1 MRIKKITKKTC
12 KSIACIA
19 LSAGLVFTGLPFA
32 GANSGNSKWQKSAAT
47 GLMQVQAAQTTYDYT
62 VGNSTYTYTI
72 LTDDTIKI
80 TKYKGTD
87 ESIVI
92 PSEID
97 GKKVTVIGS
106 SAFYGFKSLKNI
118 EIPDGITSIESY
130 AFCQCWSITSLSV
143 PESVTSI
150 GTGAFRFCGDLKEI
164 KLPSNLTVLSDSL
177 FGADANLEYITFGDA
192 EKTDTVIIPETV
204 QKIGNY
210 VFMNCEKIKNIKLP
224 TNLKSI
230 GKTCFQSCISLTGLF
245 IPQSVES
252 IGGGIF
258 GDCDALQSVEIEDEN
273 NNFIF
278 KDGILYDV
286 KNGILVSAVNS
297 LIPEKVIVDECT
309 KTIAYSAFAD
319 CNNLYEIEIPQG
331 VVNIDEKAFTRLDN
345 LKNIEIPDSV
355 TNITTLAFYRCN
367 GLVSVQV
374 PGSVTA
380 IKNGTFRECNNLKKV
395 ILNEGITGIEQYAF
409 YDCELLE
416 EISIPGTVTTVGNS
430 AFYRCKNLK
439 NIEIPE
445 GVTKIDGSAFIF
457 CSSLE
462 QIKLPQSLM
471 SIGSGAFD
479 NCTSLISVELP
490 DNAIISSNTFRGCK
504 NLSKIVLSDT
514 NNNYIVKNGIL
525 YNKAM
530 TSAIYCIPASG
541 VEEISIEDGVTT
553 IDSNLLFSGNVKKI
567 NIPKSVTKI
576 NAAAF
581 MYCYDLQSINVDSE
595 NDRYMSEKGILYNK
609 NMTRIL
615 CYPAGIKDTEFFVP
629 DTVKTIGDFA
639 FYGTK
644 ALESINIPDS
654 VTNIGTDAFGE
665 CSGLKEVVIPDS
677 VTSMGEAVFYKCTSL
692 EKVKLSVNITSPNP
706 AVFQYCSNLKEVVLS
721 ENMRFLGDFMFS
733 YCTQLTNIVLPD
745 TLTSVLRSA
754 FQNCDNLKNIT
765 VPKNVTTIRD
775 YAFGYYY
782 DEQSATYKKYDDFT
796 ISGYAGSK
804 AQEYAEANG
813 IRFIEL
819 NEKETTDG
827 IKIEYSKDDSSI
839 GGDNEEKISLESRQL
854 TESDEEYSKIDF
866 TGKIEDSDVKP
877 EDVKSVTYEISL
889 KNESGQ
895 TVQPSEK
902 VTVKI
907 PVPDGYMG
915 ENCKVYYVNEK
926 GKFTNMNAVCQNGF
940 LIFETGHFSTYLV
953 TETNIKTVSEITY
966 GDANGDGKIDSRDAV
981 VIKKYVAGFTGFA
994 IDLEASDVN
1003 ADGKVDTRDAVKILK
1018 KIAGFDVTLGE
1029 A

>member
-19 LSAGLVFTGLPFA
+19 LSAWLVFTGLPFA
-32 GANSGNSKWQKSAAT
+32 GANSGNSKWQESAAI
-47 GLMQVQAAQTTYDYT
+47 GLMQVQAAQTTYNYT

-118 EIPDGITSIESY
+118 EIPDGITSIENY

-224 TNLKSI
+224 SNLKII
-230 GKTCFQSCISLTGLF
+230 GKTCFQGCISLTGLF

-309 KTIAYSAFAD
+309 KTIDYSAFAD

-331 VVNIDEKAFTRLDN
+331 VVNIGEKAFARLDN
-345 LKNIEIPDSV
+345 LKNIDIPDSV

-395 ILNEGITGIEQYAF
+395 ILNEGVAKIE
-409 YDCELLE
+409 
-416 EISIPGTVTTVGNS
+416 
-430 AFYRCKNLK
+430 
-439 NIEIPE
+439 
-445 GVTKIDGSAFIF
+445 GSAFVF

-490 DNAIISSNTFRGCK
+490 DNAIISSNAFKECK
-504 NLSKIVLSDT
+504 NLSDIVISDT
-514 NNNYIVKNGIL
+514 NNNYIVKN
-525 YNKAM
+525 
-530 TSAIYCIPASG
+530 
-541 VEEISIEDGVTT
+541 
-553 IDSNLLFSGNVKKI
+553 
-567 NIPKSVTKI
+567 
-576 NAAAF
+576 
-581 MYCYDLQSINVDSE
+581 
-595 NDRYMSEKGILYNK
+595 GILYNK

-706 AVFQYCSNLKEVVLS
+706 AVFQYCSSLKEVVLPES
-721 ENMRFLGDFMFS
+721 MKFISFFMFS
-733 YCTQLTNIVLPD
+733 YCKEITNIVLPD
-745 TLTSVLRSA
+745 TLTSVLGSA

-765 VPKNVTTIRD
+765 VPKNVTTIQD
-775 YAFGYYY
+775 YALGYYY

-819 NEKETTDG
+819 NEKETADG

-854 TESDEEYSKIDF
+854 TESDKEYSKIDF

-1018 KIAGFDVTLGE
+1018 KIVGFDVTLGE

>member
-1 MRIKKITKKTC
+1 M
-12 KSIACIA
+12 
-19 LSAGLVFTGLPFA
+19 
-32 GANSGNSKWQKSAAT
+32 
-47 GLMQVQAAQTTYDYT
+47 
-62 VGNSTYTYTI
+62 
-72 LTDDTIKI
+72 
-80 TKYKGTD
+80 
-87 ESIVI
+87 
-92 PSEID
+92 
-97 GKKVTVIGS
+97 
-106 SAFYGFKSLKNI
+106 LK
-118 EIPDGITSIESY
+118 
-130 AFCQCWSITSLSV
+130 
-143 PESVTSI
+143 
-150 GTGAFRFCGDLKEI
+150 
-164 KLPSNLTVLSDSL
+164 
-177 FGADANLEYITFGDA
+177 
-192 EKTDTVIIPETV
+192 KTDTVIIPETV

-210 VFMNCEKIKNIKLP
+210 VFMNCEKIKNINLP
-224 TNLKSI
+224 SNLKSI
-230 GKTCFQSCISLTGLF
+230 GKTCFQGCISLTGLF

-309 KTIAYSAFAD
+309 KTIDYSAFAD

-331 VVNIDEKAFTRLDN
+331 VVNIGEKAFARLDN
-345 LKNIEIPDSV
+345 LKNIDIPDSV

-395 ILNEGITGIEQYAF
+395 ILNEGVAKIE
-409 YDCELLE
+409 
-416 EISIPGTVTTVGNS
+416 
-430 AFYRCKNLK
+430 
-439 NIEIPE
+439 
-445 GVTKIDGSAFIF
+445 GSAFVF

-490 DNAIISSNTFRGCK
+490 DNAIISSNAFKECK
-504 NLSKIVLSDT
+504 NLSDIVISDT
-514 NNNYIVKNGIL
+514 NNNYIVKN
-525 YNKAM
+525 
-530 TSAIYCIPASG
+530 
-541 VEEISIEDGVTT
+541 
-553 IDSNLLFSGNVKKI
+553 
-567 NIPKSVTKI
+567 
-576 NAAAF
+576 
-581 MYCYDLQSINVDSE
+581 
-595 NDRYMSEKGILYNK
+595 GILYNK

-706 AVFQYCSNLKEVVLS
+706 AVFQYCSSLKEVVLPES
-721 ENMRFLGDFMFS
+721 MKFISFFMFS
-733 YCTQLTNIVLPD
+733 YCKEITNIVLPD
-745 TLTSVLRSA
+745 TLTSVLGSA

-765 VPKNVTTIRD
+765 VPKNVTTIQD
-775 YAFGYYY
+775 YALGYYY

-819 NEKETTDG
+819 NEKETADG
-827 IKIEYSKDDSSI
+827 IKMEYSKDDSSI

-854 TESDEEYSKIDF
+854 TESDKEYSKIDF

-926 GKFTNMNAVCQNGF
+926 GKFTNMNAVCQNEF

-1018 KIAGFDVTLGE
+1018 KIVGFDVTLGE

>member
-19 LSAGLVFTGLPFA
+19 LSAWLVFTGLPFA
-32 GANSGNSKWQKSAAT
+32 GANSGNSKWQESAAT
-47 GLMQVQAAQTTYDYT
+47 GLMQVQAAQTTYNYT

-72 LTDDTIKI
+72 LTDDTVKI

-118 EIPDGITSIESY
+118 EIPDGITSIENY

-204 QKIGNY
+204 QKMGNY

-224 TNLKSI
+224 SNLKSI
-230 GKTCFQSCISLTGLF
+230 GKTCFQGCISLTGLF

-309 KTIAYSAFAD
+309 KTIDYSAFAD

-331 VVNIDEKAFTRLDN
+331 VVNIGEKAFARLDN
-345 LKNIEIPDSV
+345 LKNIDIPDSV

-395 ILNEGITGIEQYAF
+395 ILNEG
-409 YDCELLE
+409 
-416 EISIPGTVTTVGNS
+416 
-430 AFYRCKNLK
+430 
-439 NIEIPE
+439 
-445 GVTKIDGSAFIF
+445 VTKIDGSAFIF

-462 QIKLPQSLM
+462 QIKLPQSLV

-490 DNAIISSNTFRGCK
+490 DNAIISSDTFKECK
-504 NLSKIVLSDT
+504 NLSDIVISDT
-514 NNNYIVKNGIL
+514 NNNYIVKN
-525 YNKAM
+525 
-530 TSAIYCIPASG
+530 
-541 VEEISIEDGVTT
+541 
-553 IDSNLLFSGNVKKI
+553 
-567 NIPKSVTKI
+567 
-576 NAAAF
+576 
-581 MYCYDLQSINVDSE
+581 
-595 NDRYMSEKGILYNK
+595 GILYNK

-615 CYPAGIKDTEFFVP
+615 CYPAGIKDTEFSVP

-639 FYGTK
+639 FYGAK
-644 ALESINIPDS
+644 VLESVDIPDS
-654 VTNIGTDAFGE
+654 VIAINTNAFGE

-706 AVFQYCSNLKEVVLS
+706 AVFQYCSSLKEVVLPES
-721 ENMRFLGDFMFS
+721 MKFISFFMFS
-733 YCTQLTNIVLPD
+733 YCKEITNIVLPD
-745 TLTSVLRSA
+745 KLNSVLRSA

-765 VPKNVTTIRD
+765 VPKNVTTIQD

-866 TGKIEDSDVKP
+866 TGKIEDSDAKP

-895 TVQPSEK
+895 IVQPSEK

-981 VIKKYVAGFTGFA
+981 VIKKYVAGFTGFT
-994 IDLEASDVN
+994 IDLDAADVN

-1029 A
+1029 T

>member
-32 GANSGNSKWQKSAAT
+32 GANSGNSKWQESAAT
-47 GLMQVQAAQTTYDYT
+47 GLMQVQAAQTTYNYT

-72 LTDDTIKI
+72 LTDDTVKI

-118 EIPDGITSIESY
+118 EIPDGITSIENY

-204 QKIGNY
+204 QKMGNY

-224 TNLKSI
+224 SNLKSI
-230 GKTCFQSCISLTGLF
+230 GKTCFQGCISLTGLF

-309 KTIAYSAFAD
+309 KTIDYSAFAD

-331 VVNIDEKAFTRLDN
+331 VVNIGEKAFARLDN
-345 LKNIEIPDSV
+345 LKNIDIPDSV

-395 ILNEGITGIEQYAF
+395 ILNEGVAKIE
-409 YDCELLE
+409 
-416 EISIPGTVTTVGNS
+416 
-430 AFYRCKNLK
+430 
-439 NIEIPE
+439 
-445 GVTKIDGSAFIF
+445 GSAFVF

-490 DNAIISSNTFRGCK
+490 DNAIISSNTFKECK
-504 NLSKIVLSDT
+504 NLSDIVISDT
-514 NNNYIVKNGIL
+514 NNNYIVKN
-525 YNKAM
+525 
-530 TSAIYCIPASG
+530 
-541 VEEISIEDGVTT
+541 
-553 IDSNLLFSGNVKKI
+553 
-567 NIPKSVTKI
+567 
-576 NAAAF
+576 
-581 MYCYDLQSINVDSE
+581 
-595 NDRYMSEKGILYNK
+595 GILYNK

-706 AVFQYCSNLKEVVLS
+706 AVFQYCSSLKEVVLPES
-721 ENMRFLGDFMFS
+721 MKFISFFMFS
-733 YCTQLTNIVLPD
+733 YCKEITNIVLPD
-745 TLTSVLRSA
+745 KLNSVLRSA

-765 VPKNVTTIRD
+765 VPKNVTTIQD

-981 VIKKYVAGFTGFA
+981 VIKKYVAGFTGFT

>member
-19 LSAGLVFTGLPFA
+19 LSAWLVFTGLPFA
-32 GANSGNSKWQKSAAT
+32 GANSGNSKWQESAAI
-47 GLMQVQAAQTTYDYT
+47 GLMQVQAAQTTYNYT

-118 EIPDGITSIESY
+118 EIPDGITSIENY

-210 VFMNCEKIKNIKLP
+210 VFMNCEKIKNINLP
-224 TNLKSI
+224 ANLKSI
-230 GKTCFQSCISLTGLF
+230 GKTCFQGCISLTGLF

-309 KTIAYSAFAD
+309 KTIDYSAFAD

-331 VVNIDEKAFTRLDN
+331 VVNIGEKAFARLDN
-345 LKNIEIPDSV
+345 LKNIDIPDSV

-462 QIKLPQSLM
+462 QIKLPQSLV

-490 DNAIISSNTFRGCK
+490 DNAIISSDTFKECK
-504 NLSKIVLSDT
+504 NLSDIVISDT
-514 NNNYIVKNGIL
+514 NNNYIVKN
-525 YNKAM
+525 
-530 TSAIYCIPASG
+530 
-541 VEEISIEDGVTT
+541 
-553 IDSNLLFSGNVKKI
+553 
-567 NIPKSVTKI
+567 
-576 NAAAF
+576 
-581 MYCYDLQSINVDSE
+581 
-595 NDRYMSEKGILYNK
+595 GILYNK

-706 AVFQYCSNLKEVVLS
+706 AVFQYCSSLKEVVLPES
-721 ENMRFLGDFMFS
+721 MKFISFFMFS
-733 YCTQLTNIVLPD
+733 YCKEITNIVLPD
-745 TLTSVLRSA
+745 KLNSVLRSA

-765 VPKNVTTIRD
+765 VPKNVTTIQD

-866 TGKIEDSDVKP
+866 TGKIEDSDVKS

>member
-19 LSAGLVFTGLPFA
+19 LSAWLVFTGLPFA
-32 GANSGNSKWQKSAAT
+32 GANSGNSKWQESAAT
-47 GLMQVQAAQTTYDYT
+47 GLMQVQAAQTTYNYT

-72 LTDDTIKI
+72 LTDDTVKI

-118 EIPDGITSIESY
+118 EIPDGITSIENY

-204 QKIGNY
+204 QKMGNY

-224 TNLKSI
+224 SNLKSI
-230 GKTCFQSCISLTGLF
+230 GKTCFQGCISLTGLF

-309 KTIAYSAFAD
+309 KTIDYSAFAD

-331 VVNIDEKAFTRLDN
+331 VVNIGEKAFARLDN
-345 LKNIEIPDSV
+345 LKNIDIPDSV

-462 QIKLPQSLM
+462 QIKLPQSLV

-490 DNAIISSNTFRGCK
+490 DNAIISSDTFKECK
-504 NLSKIVLSDT
+504 NLSDIVISDT

-525 YNKAM
+525 YNK
-530 TSAIYCIPASG
+530 
-541 VEEISIEDGVTT
+541 
-553 IDSNLLFSGNVKKI
+553 
-567 NIPKSVTKI
+567 NI
-576 NAAAF
+576 
-581 MYCYDLQSINVDSE
+581 
-595 NDRYMSEKGILYNK
+595 
-609 NMTRIL
+609 TRIL

-706 AVFQYCSNLKEVVLS
+706 AVFQYCSSLKEVVLPES
-721 ENMRFLGDFMFS
+721 MKFISFFMFS
-733 YCTQLTNIVLPD
+733 YCKEITNIVLPD
-745 TLTSVLRSA
+745 KLNSVLRSA

-765 VPKNVTTIRD
+765 VPKNVTTIQD

-866 TGKIEDSDVKP
+866 TGKIEDSDVKS

>member
-32 GANSGNSKWQKSAAT
+32 GANSGNSKWQESAAT

-97 GKKVTVIGS
+97 GKKVMVIGS

-118 EIPDGITSIESY
+118 EIPDGITSIENY

-204 QKIGNY
+204 QKMGNY

-224 TNLKSI
+224 SNLKSI
-230 GKTCFQSCISLTGLF
+230 GKTCFQGCISLTGLF

-309 KTIAYSAFAD
+309 KTIDYYAFAD

-331 VVNIDEKAFTRLDN
+331 VVNIGEKAFARLDN
-345 LKNIEIPDSV
+345 LKNIDIPDSV

-395 ILNEGITGIEQYAF
+395 ILNEGVAKIE
-409 YDCELLE
+409 D
-416 EISIPGTVTTVGNS
+416 S
-430 AFYRCKNLK
+430 AF
-439 NIEIPE
+439 
-445 GVTKIDGSAFIF
+445 VF

-490 DNAIISSNTFRGCK
+490 DNAIISSSTFRGCK

-525 YNKAM
+525 YNK
-530 TSAIYCIPASG
+530 
-541 VEEISIEDGVTT
+541 
-553 IDSNLLFSGNVKKI
+553 
-567 NIPKSVTKI
+567 NI
-576 NAAAF
+576 
-581 MYCYDLQSINVDSE
+581 
-595 NDRYMSEKGILYNK
+595 
-609 NMTRIL
+609 TRIL

-692 EKVKLSVNITSPNP
+692 EKVKLSVNITMPNP
-706 AVFQYCSNLKEVVLS
+706 AVFQYCSNLKEVVVS

-915 ENCKVYYVNEK
+915 GNCKVYYVNEK

-1018 KIAGFDVTLGE
+1018 KIVGFDVTLGE

>member
-32 GANSGNSKWQKSAAT
+32 GANSGNSKWQESAAT

-72 LTDDTIKI
+72 LTDDTVKI

-118 EIPDGITSIESY
+118 EIPDGITSIENY

-204 QKIGNY
+204 QKMGNY

-224 TNLKSI
+224 SNLKSI
-230 GKTCFQSCISLTGLF
+230 GKTCFQGCISLTGLF

-258 GDCDALQSVEIEDEN
+258 ADCDALQSVEIEDEN

-309 KTIAYSAFAD
+309 KTIDYYAFVD

-331 VVNIDEKAFTRLDN
+331 VVNIGEKAFAGLDN
-345 LKNIEIPDSV
+345 LKNIDIPDSV

-462 QIKLPQSLM
+462 QIKLPQSLT
-471 SIGSGAFD
+471 SIGSGVFGD
-479 NCTSLISVELP
+479 CTSLISIELP
-490 DNAIISSNTFRGCK
+490 DNAIISSSTFRGCK

-514 NNNYIVKNGIL
+514 NNNYIVKN
-525 YNKAM
+525 
-530 TSAIYCIPASG
+530 
-541 VEEISIEDGVTT
+541 
-553 IDSNLLFSGNVKKI
+553 
-567 NIPKSVTKI
+567 
-576 NAAAF
+576 
-581 MYCYDLQSINVDSE
+581 
-595 NDRYMSEKGILYNK
+595 GILYNK

-692 EKVKLSVNITSPNP
+692 EKVKLSVNITMPNP

-733 YCTQLTNIVLPD
+733 YCTQLTNIVLLD

-765 VPKNVTTIRD
+765 VPKNVTTIQD

-839 GGDNEEKISLESRQL
+839 GGDNEERISLESRQL

-907 PVPDGYMG
+907 PVPDGYRG

-1018 KIAGFDVTLGE
+1018 KIVGFDVTLGE

>member
-32 GANSGNSKWQKSAAT
+32 GANSGNSKWQESAAT

-72 LTDDTIKI
+72 LTDDTVKI

-118 EIPDGITSIESY
+118 EIPNGITSIENY

-150 GTGAFRFCGDLKEI
+150 GMGAFRFCGDLKEI

-204 QKIGNY
+204 QKMGNY

-224 TNLKSI
+224 SNLKSI
-230 GKTCFQSCISLTGLF
+230 GKTCFQGCISLTGLF

-309 KTIAYSAFAD
+309 KTIDYSAFAD

-331 VVNIDEKAFTRLDN
+331 VANIGEKAFARLDN
-345 LKNIEIPDSV
+345 LKNIDIPDSV

-439 NIEIPE
+439 SIEIPE

-471 SIGSGAFD
+471 SIGSGVFGD
-479 NCTSLISVELP
+479 CTSLISIELP
-490 DNAIISSNTFRGCK
+490 DNAIISSSTFRGCK

-525 YNKAM
+525 YNK
-530 TSAIYCIPASG
+530 
-541 VEEISIEDGVTT
+541 
-553 IDSNLLFSGNVKKI
+553 
-567 NIPKSVTKI
+567 NI
-576 NAAAF
+576 
-581 MYCYDLQSINVDSE
+581 
-595 NDRYMSEKGILYNK
+595 
-609 NMTRIL
+609 TRIL

-706 AVFQYCSNLKEVVLS
+706 AVFQYCSSLKEVVLPES
-721 ENMRFLGDFMFS
+721 MKFISFFMFS
-733 YCTQLTNIVLPD
+733 YCKEITNIVLPD
-745 TLTSVLRSA
+745 KLNSVLRSA

-765 VPKNVTTIRD
+765 VPKNVTTIQD

-981 VIKKYVAGFTGFA
+981 VIKKYVAGFTGFT

>member
-32 GANSGNSKWQKSAAT
+32 GANSGNSKWQESAAT
-47 GLMQVQAAQTTYDYT
+47 GLMQVQAAQTTYNYT

-72 LTDDTIKI
+72 LTDDTVKI

-118 EIPDGITSIESY
+118 EIPDGITSIENY

-204 QKIGNY
+204 QKMGNY

-224 TNLKSI
+224 SNLKSI
-230 GKTCFQSCISLTGLF
+230 GKTCFQGCISLTGLF

-309 KTIAYSAFAD
+309 KTIDYSAFAD

-331 VVNIDEKAFTRLDN
+331 VVNIGEKAFARLDN
-345 LKNIEIPDSV
+345 LKNIDIPDSV

-439 NIEIPE
+439 SIEIPE

-462 QIKLPQSLM
+462 QIKLPQSLT

-490 DNAIISSNTFRGCK
+490 DNAIISSDTFKECK
-504 NLSKIVLSDT
+504 NLSDIVISDT
-514 NNNYIVKNGIL
+514 NNNYIVKN
-525 YNKAM
+525 
-530 TSAIYCIPASG
+530 
-541 VEEISIEDGVTT
+541 
-553 IDSNLLFSGNVKKI
+553 
-567 NIPKSVTKI
+567 
-576 NAAAF
+576 
-581 MYCYDLQSINVDSE
+581 
-595 NDRYMSEKGILYNK
+595 GILYNK

-615 CYPAGIKDTEFFVP
+615 CYPAGIKDTEFSVP
-629 DTVKTIGDFA
+629 DTVKTIGDFT
-639 FYGTK
+639 FYGAK
-644 ALESINIPDS
+644 VLESINIPDS

-665 CSGLKEVVIPDS
+665 CSGLKEAVIPDS

-706 AVFQYCSNLKEVVLS
+706 AVFQYCSSLKEVVLPES
-721 ENMRFLGDFMFS
+721 MKFISFFMFS
-733 YCTQLTNIVLPD
+733 YCKEITNIVLPD
-745 TLTSVLRSA
+745 KLNSILRSA

-765 VPKNVTTIRD
+765 VPKNVTTIQD

-804 AQEYAEANG
+804 AQEYAEENG

-839 GGDNEEKISLESRQL
+839 GGGNEEKISLESRQL
-854 TESDEEYSKIDF
+854 TESDKEYSKIDF

-877 EDVKSVTYEISL
+877 EDVKSFTYEISL

-981 VIKKYVAGFTGFA
+981 VIKKYVAGFTGFT

>member
-32 GANSGNSKWQKSAAT
+32 GANSGNSKWQESAAT

-72 LTDDTIKI
+72 LTDDTVKI

-118 EIPDGITSIESY
+118 EIPDGITSIENY

-204 QKIGNY
+204 QKMGNY

-224 TNLKSI
+224 SNLKSI
-230 GKTCFQSCISLTGLF
+230 GKTCFQGCISLTGLF

-309 KTIAYSAFAD
+309 KTIDYSAFAD

-331 VVNIDEKAFTRLDN
+331 VVNIGEKAFARLDN
-345 LKNIEIPDSV
+345 LKNIDIPDSV

-439 NIEIPE
+439 SIEIPE
-445 GVTKIDGSAFIF
+445 GVAKIEGSAFVF

-490 DNAIISSNTFRGCK
+490 DNAIISSDTFRGCK

-514 NNNYIVKNGIL
+514 NNNYIVKN
-525 YNKAM
+525 
-530 TSAIYCIPASG
+530 
-541 VEEISIEDGVTT
+541 
-553 IDSNLLFSGNVKKI
+553 
-567 NIPKSVTKI
+567 
-576 NAAAF
+576 
-581 MYCYDLQSINVDSE
+581 
-595 NDRYMSEKGILYNK
+595 GILYNK

-706 AVFQYCSNLKEVVLS
+706 AVFQYCSSLKEVVLPES
-721 ENMRFLGDFMFS
+721 MKFISFFMFS
-733 YCTQLTNIVLPD
+733 YCKEITNIVLPD
-745 TLTSVLRSA
+745 TLTSVLGSA
-754 FQNCDNLKNIT
+754 FQNCENLKNIT
-765 VPKNVTTIRD
+765 VPKNVTTIQD
-775 YAFGYYY
+775 YALGYYY

-819 NEKETTDG
+819 NEKETADG

-854 TESDEEYSKIDF
+854 TESDKEYSKIDF

-981 VIKKYVAGFTGFA
+981 VIKKYVAGFTGFT
-994 IDLEASDVN
+994 IDLDAADVN

-1018 KIAGFDVTLGE
+1018 KIAGFDVMLGE

>member
-32 GANSGNSKWQKSAAT
+32 GANSGNSKWQESAAT

-72 LTDDTIKI
+72 LTDDTVKI

-118 EIPDGITSIESY
+118 EIPDGITSIENY

-224 TNLKSI
+224 SNLKSI
-230 GKTCFQSCISLTGLF
+230 GKTCFQGCISLTGLF

-309 KTIAYSAFAD
+309 KTIDYSAFAD

-331 VVNIDEKAFTRLDN
+331 VVNIGEKAFARLDN
-345 LKNIEIPDSV
+345 LKNIDIPDSV

-395 ILNEGITGIEQYAF
+395 ILNEGVAKIE
-409 YDCELLE
+409 D
-416 EISIPGTVTTVGNS
+416 S
-430 AFYRCKNLK
+430 AF
-439 NIEIPE
+439 
-445 GVTKIDGSAFIF
+445 VF

-490 DNAIISSNTFRGCK
+490 DNAIISSNTFKECK
-504 NLSKIVLSDT
+504 NLSDIVISDT
-514 NNNYIVKNGIL
+514 NNNYIVKN
-525 YNKAM
+525 
-530 TSAIYCIPASG
+530 
-541 VEEISIEDGVTT
+541 
-553 IDSNLLFSGNVKKI
+553 
-567 NIPKSVTKI
+567 
-576 NAAAF
+576 
-581 MYCYDLQSINVDSE
+581 
-595 NDRYMSEKGILYNK
+595 GILYNK

-754 FQNCDNLKNIT
+754 FQSCDNLKNIT

-981 VIKKYVAGFTGFA
+981 VIKKYVAGFTGFT

-1018 KIAGFDVTLGE
+1018 KIAGFDVTLG
-1029 A
+1029 AA

>member
-19 LSAGLVFTGLPFA
+19 LSAWLVFTGLPFA
-32 GANSGNSKWQKSAAT
+32 GANSGNSKWQESAAT
-47 GLMQVQAAQTTYDYT
+47 GLMQVQAAQTTYNYT

-72 LTDDTIKI
+72 LTDDTVKI

-118 EIPDGITSIESY
+118 EIPDGITSIENY

-204 QKIGNY
+204 QKMGNY

-224 TNLKSI
+224 SNLKSI
-230 GKTCFQSCISLTGLF
+230 GKTCFQGCISLTGLF

-297 LIPEKVIVDECT
+297 LISEKVIVDECT
-309 KTIAYSAFAD
+309 KTIDYYAFAD
-319 CNNLYEIEIPQG
+319 CDNLYEIEIPQG
-331 VVNIDEKAFTRLDN
+331 VVNIGEKAFARLDN
-345 LKNIEIPDSV
+345 LKNIDIPDSV

-462 QIKLPQSLM
+462 QIKLPQSLV

-490 DNAIISSNTFRGCK
+490 DNAIISSDTFKECK
-504 NLSKIVLSDT
+504 NLSDIVISDT
-514 NNNYIVKNGIL
+514 NNNYIVKN
-525 YNKAM
+525 
-530 TSAIYCIPASG
+530 
-541 VEEISIEDGVTT
+541 
-553 IDSNLLFSGNVKKI
+553 
-567 NIPKSVTKI
+567 
-576 NAAAF
+576 
-581 MYCYDLQSINVDSE
+581 
-595 NDRYMSEKGILYNK
+595 GILYNK

-706 AVFQYCSNLKEVVLS
+706 AVFQYCSSLKEVVLPES
-721 ENMRFLGDFMFS
+721 MKFISFFMFS
-733 YCTQLTNIVLPD
+733 YCKEITNIVLPD
-745 TLTSVLRSA
+745 KLNSVLRSA

-765 VPKNVTTIRD
+765 VPKNVTTIQD

-981 VIKKYVAGFTGFA
+981 VIKKYVAGFTGFT

>member
-19 LSAGLVFTGLPFA
+19 LSAWLVFTGLPFA
-32 GANSGNSKWQKSAAT
+32 GANSGNSKWQESAAT
-47 GLMQVQAAQTTYDYT
+47 GLKQVQAAQITYDYT

-72 LTDDTIKI
+72 LTDDTVKI

-97 GKKVTVIGS
+97 GKKVTVIGN

-118 EIPDGITSIESY
+118 EIPDGITSIENY

-164 KLPSNLTVLSDSL
+164 KLPSNLTVLSNSL
-177 FGADANLEYITFGDA
+177 FGTDANLEYITFGDA

-204 QKIGNY
+204 QKMGNY

-224 TNLKSI
+224 SNLKSI
-230 GKTCFQSCISLTGLF
+230 GKTCFQGCISLTGLF

-258 GDCDALQSVEIEDEN
+258 ADCDALQSVEIEDEN
-273 NNFIF
+273 NKFIF

-297 LIPEKVIVDECT
+297 LISEKVIVDECT
-309 KTIAYSAFAD
+309 KTIDYYAFAD
-319 CNNLYEIEIPQG
+319 CDNLYEIEIPQG
-331 VVNIDEKAFTRLDN
+331 VVNIGEKAFARLDN
-345 LKNIEIPDSV
+345 LKNIDIPDSV

-462 QIKLPQSLM
+462 QIKLPQSLV

-490 DNAIISSNTFRGCK
+490 DNAIISRDTFKECK
-504 NLSKIVLSDT
+504 NLSDIVISDT
-514 NNNYIVKNGIL
+514 NNNYIVKN
-525 YNKAM
+525 
-530 TSAIYCIPASG
+530 
-541 VEEISIEDGVTT
+541 
-553 IDSNLLFSGNVKKI
+553 
-567 NIPKSVTKI
+567 
-576 NAAAF
+576 
-581 MYCYDLQSINVDSE
+581 
-595 NDRYMSEKGILYNK
+595 GILYNK

-615 CYPAGIKDTEFFVP
+615 CYPAGIKDTEFSVP

-639 FYGTK
+639 FYGAK
-644 ALESINIPDS
+644 VLESINIPDS

-665 CSGLKEVVIPDS
+665 CSGLKEAVIPDS
-677 VTSMGEAVFYKCTSL
+677 VTTMGEAVFYKCTSL

-706 AVFQYCSNLKEVVLS
+706 AVFQYCSSLKEVVLPES
-721 ENMRFLGDFMFS
+721 MKFISFFMFS
-733 YCTQLTNIVLPD
+733 YCKEITNIVLPD
-745 TLTSVLRSA
+745 KLNSILSSA

-765 VPKNVTTIRD
+765 VPKNVTTIQD
-775 YAFGYYY
+775 YALGYYY

-866 TGKIEDSDVKP
+866 TGKIEDSDAKP

>member
-19 LSAGLVFTGLPFA
+19 LSAWLVFTGLPFA
-32 GANSGNSKWQKSAAT
+32 GANSGNSKWQESAAI
-47 GLMQVQAAQTTYDYT
+47 GLMQVQAAQTTYNYT

-118 EIPDGITSIESY
+118 EIPDGITSIENY

-224 TNLKSI
+224 SNLKII
-230 GKTCFQSCISLTGLF
+230 GKTCFQGCISLTGLF

-309 KTIAYSAFAD
+309 KTIDYSAFAD

-331 VVNIDEKAFTRLDN
+331 VVNIGEKAFARLDN
-345 LKNIEIPDSV
+345 LKNIDIPDSV

-395 ILNEGITGIEQYAF
+395 ILNEG
-409 YDCELLE
+409 
-416 EISIPGTVTTVGNS
+416 
-430 AFYRCKNLK
+430 
-439 NIEIPE
+439 
-445 GVTKIDGSAFIF
+445 VTKIDGSAFIF

-462 QIKLPQSLM
+462 QIKLPQSLV

-490 DNAIISSNTFRGCK
+490 DNAIISSDTFKECK
-504 NLSKIVLSDT
+504 NLSDIVISDT
-514 NNNYIVKNGIL
+514 NNNYIVKN
-525 YNKAM
+525 
-530 TSAIYCIPASG
+530 
-541 VEEISIEDGVTT
+541 
-553 IDSNLLFSGNVKKI
+553 
-567 NIPKSVTKI
+567 
-576 NAAAF
+576 
-581 MYCYDLQSINVDSE
+581 
-595 NDRYMSEKGILYNK
+595 GILYNK

-706 AVFQYCSNLKEVVLS
+706 AVFQYCSSLKEVVLPES
-721 ENMRFLGDFMFS
+721 MKFISFFMFS
-733 YCTQLTNIVLPD
+733 YCKEITNIVLPD
-745 TLTSVLRSA
+745 KLNSVLRSA

-765 VPKNVTTIRD
+765 VPKNVTTIQD

-1018 KIAGFDVTLGE
+1018 KIVGFDVTLGE

>member
-32 GANSGNSKWQKSAAT
+32 GANSGNSKWQESAAT

-72 LTDDTIKI
+72 LTDDTVKI

-97 GKKVTVIGS
+97 GKKVTVIGN

-118 EIPDGITSIESY
+118 EIPDGITSIENY

-204 QKIGNY
+204 QKMGNY

-224 TNLKSI
+224 SNLKSI
-230 GKTCFQSCISLTGLF
+230 GKTCFQGCISLTGLF

-286 KNGILVSAVNS
+286 KNGILVSAVNL

-309 KTIAYSAFAD
+309 KTIDYSAFAD

-331 VVNIDEKAFTRLDN
+331 VVNIGEKAFARLDN
-345 LKNIEIPDSV
+345 LKNIDIPDSV

-462 QIKLPQSLM
+462 QIKLPQSLT

-490 DNAIISSNTFRGCK
+490 DNAIISSDTFKECK
-504 NLSKIVLSDT
+504 NLSDIVISDT

-525 YNKAM
+525 YNK
-530 TSAIYCIPASG
+530 
-541 VEEISIEDGVTT
+541 
-553 IDSNLLFSGNVKKI
+553 
-567 NIPKSVTKI
+567 NI
-576 NAAAF
+576 
-581 MYCYDLQSINVDSE
+581 
-595 NDRYMSEKGILYNK
+595 
-609 NMTRIL
+609 TRIL

-639 FYGTK
+639 FYGAK
-644 ALESINIPDS
+644 VLESINIPDS

-665 CSGLKEVVIPDS
+665 CSGLKEAVIPDS
-677 VTSMGEAVFYKCTSL
+677 VTTMGEAVFYKCTSL

-706 AVFQYCSNLKEVVLS
+706 AVFQYCSSLKEVVLPES
-721 ENMRFLGDFMFS
+721 MKFISFFMFS
-733 YCTQLTNIVLPD
+733 YCKEITNIVLPD
-745 TLTSVLRSA
+745 KLNSILSSA

-765 VPKNVTTIRD
+765 VPKNVTTIQD
-775 YAFGYYY
+775 YALGYYY

-866 TGKIEDSDVKP
+866 TGKIEDSDAKP

-981 VIKKYVAGFTGFA
+981 VIKKYVAGFTGFT

>member
-19 LSAGLVFTGLPFA
+19 LSAWLVFTGLPFA
-32 GANSGNSKWQKSAAT
+32 GANSGNSKWQESVAI
-47 GLMQVQAAQTTYDYT
+47 GLMQVQAAQTTYNYT

-118 EIPDGITSIESY
+118 EIPDGITSIENY

-224 TNLKSI
+224 ANLKSI
-230 GKTCFQSCISLTGLF
+230 GKTCFQGCISLTGMF

-309 KTIAYSAFAD
+309 KTIDYSAFAD

-331 VVNIDEKAFTRLDN
+331 VVNIGEKAFARLDN
-345 LKNIEIPDSV
+345 LKNIDIPDSV

-395 ILNEGITGIEQYAF
+395 ILNEGVAKIE
-409 YDCELLE
+409 
-416 EISIPGTVTTVGNS
+416 
-430 AFYRCKNLK
+430 
-439 NIEIPE
+439 
-445 GVTKIDGSAFIF
+445 GSAFVF

-490 DNAIISSNTFRGCK
+490 DNAIISSDTFRGCK

-553 IDSNLLFSGNVKKI
+553 IDSNLQFSVNVKKI
-567 NIPKSVTKI
+567 NISRSVTKI
-576 NAAAF
+576 NTVAF
-581 MYCYDLQSINVDSE
+581 MYCYDLQSIKVDSE
-595 NDRYMSEKGILYNK
+595 NGKYMSEKGILYNK
-609 NMTRIL
+609 DMTRIL

-706 AVFQYCSNLKEVVLS
+706 AVFQYCSSLKEVVLPES
-721 ENMRFLGDFMFS
+721 MKFISFFMFS
-733 YCTQLTNIVLPD
+733 YCKEITNIVLPD
-745 TLTSVLRSA
+745 TLTSVLGSA

-765 VPKNVTTIRD
+765 VPKNVTTIQD
-775 YAFGYYY
+775 YALGYYY

-819 NEKETTDG
+819 NEKETADG

-854 TESDEEYSKIDF
+854 TESDKEYSKIDF

-994 IDLEASDVN
+994 IDLDAADVN

>member
-32 GANSGNSKWQKSAAT
+32 GANSGNSKWQESAAT

-72 LTDDTIKI
+72 LTDDTVKI

-118 EIPDGITSIESY
+118 EIPDGITSIENY

-204 QKIGNY
+204 QKMGNY

-224 TNLKSI
+224 SNLKSI
-230 GKTCFQSCISLTGLF
+230 GKTCFQGCISLTGLF

-258 GDCDALQSVEIEDEN
+258 ADCDALQSVEIEDEN
-273 NNFIF
+273 NKFIF

-297 LIPEKVIVDECT
+297 LISEKVIVDECT
-309 KTIAYSAFAD
+309 KTIDYYAFAD
-319 CNNLYEIEIPQG
+319 CDNLYEIEIPQG
-331 VVNIDEKAFTRLDN
+331 VVNIGEKAFARLDN
-345 LKNIEIPDSV
+345 LKNIDIPDSV

-462 QIKLPQSLM
+462 QIKLPQSLV

-490 DNAIISSNTFRGCK
+490 DNAIISSDTFKECK
-504 NLSKIVLSDT
+504 NLSDIVISDT
-514 NNNYIVKNGIL
+514 NNNYIVKN
-525 YNKAM
+525 
-530 TSAIYCIPASG
+530 
-541 VEEISIEDGVTT
+541 
-553 IDSNLLFSGNVKKI
+553 
-567 NIPKSVTKI
+567 
-576 NAAAF
+576 
-581 MYCYDLQSINVDSE
+581 
-595 NDRYMSEKGILYNK
+595 GILYNK

-706 AVFQYCSNLKEVVLS
+706 AVFQYCSSLKEVVLPES
-721 ENMRFLGDFMFS
+721 MKFISFFMFS
-733 YCTQLTNIVLPD
+733 YCKEITNIVLPD
-745 TLTSVLRSA
+745 KLNSVLRSA

-765 VPKNVTTIRD
+765 VPKNVTTIQD

-981 VIKKYVAGFTGFA
+981 VIKKYVAGFTGFT

>member
-12 KSIACIA
+12 NSIACIA

-32 GANSGNSKWQKSAAT
+32 GANSGNSKWQESAAT
-47 GLMQVQAAQTTYDYT
+47 GLMQVQAAQTTYNYT

-72 LTDDTIKI
+72 LTDDTVKI

-118 EIPDGITSIESY
+118 EIPDGITSIENY

-204 QKIGNY
+204 QKMGNY

-224 TNLKSI
+224 SNLKSI
-230 GKTCFQSCISLTGLF
+230 GKTCFQGCISLTGLF

-273 NNFIF
+273 NKFIF

-297 LIPEKVIVDECT
+297 LISEKVIVDECT
-309 KTIAYSAFAD
+309 KTIDYYAFAD
-319 CNNLYEIEIPQG
+319 CDNLYEIEIPQG
-331 VVNIDEKAFTRLDN
+331 VVNIGEKAFARLDN
-345 LKNIEIPDSV
+345 LKNIDIPDSV

-462 QIKLPQSLM
+462 QIKLPQSLV

-490 DNAIISSNTFRGCK
+490 DNAIISSDTFKECK
-504 NLSKIVLSDT
+504 NLSDIVISDT
-514 NNNYIVKNGIL
+514 NNNYIVKN
-525 YNKAM
+525 
-530 TSAIYCIPASG
+530 
-541 VEEISIEDGVTT
+541 
-553 IDSNLLFSGNVKKI
+553 
-567 NIPKSVTKI
+567 
-576 NAAAF
+576 
-581 MYCYDLQSINVDSE
+581 
-595 NDRYMSEKGILYNK
+595 GILYNK

-615 CYPAGIKDTEFFVP
+615 CYPAGIKDTEFSVP

-639 FYGTK
+639 FYGAK
-644 ALESINIPDS
+644 VLESINIPDS

-706 AVFQYCSNLKEVVLS
+706 AVFQYCSSLKEVVLPES
-721 ENMRFLGDFMFS
+721 MKFISFFMFS
-733 YCTQLTNIVLPD
+733 YCKEITNIVLPD
-745 TLTSVLRSA
+745 KLNSVLRSA

-765 VPKNVTTIRD
+765 VPKNVTTIQD

-866 TGKIEDSDVKP
+866 TGKIEDSDAKP

-981 VIKKYVAGFTGFA
+981 VIKKYVAGFTGFT
-994 IDLEASDVN
+994 IDLDAADVN

>member
-32 GANSGNSKWQKSAAT
+32 GANSGNSKWQESAAT

-72 LTDDTIKI
+72 LTDDTVKI

-118 EIPDGITSIESY
+118 EIPDGITSIENY

-143 PESVTSI
+143 PESGISF

-224 TNLKSI
+224 SNLKSI
-230 GKTCFQSCISLTGLF
+230 GKTCFQGCISLTGLF

-309 KTIAYSAFAD
+309 KTIDYSAFAD

-331 VVNIDEKAFTRLDN
+331 VVNIGEKAFARLDN
-345 LKNIEIPDSV
+345 LKNIDIPDSV

-395 ILNEGITGIEQYAF
+395 ILNEGVAKIE
-409 YDCELLE
+409 D
-416 EISIPGTVTTVGNS
+416 S
-430 AFYRCKNLK
+430 AF
-439 NIEIPE
+439 
-445 GVTKIDGSAFIF
+445 VF

-490 DNAIISSNTFRGCK
+490 DNAIISSNTFKECK
-504 NLSKIVLSDT
+504 NLSDIVISDT
-514 NNNYIVKNGIL
+514 NNNYIVKN
-525 YNKAM
+525 
-530 TSAIYCIPASG
+530 
-541 VEEISIEDGVTT
+541 
-553 IDSNLLFSGNVKKI
+553 
-567 NIPKSVTKI
+567 
-576 NAAAF
+576 
-581 MYCYDLQSINVDSE
+581 
-595 NDRYMSEKGILYNK
+595 GILYNK

-754 FQNCDNLKNIT
+754 FQSCDNLKNIT

-981 VIKKYVAGFTGFA
+981 VIKKYVAGFTGFT

-1018 KIAGFDVTLGE
+1018 KIVGFDVTLGE

>member
-19 LSAGLVFTGLPFA
+19 LSAWLVFTGLPFA
-32 GANSGNSKWQKSAAT
+32 GANSGNSKWQESAAT
-47 GLMQVQAAQTTYDYT
+47 GLMQVQAAQTTYNYT

-72 LTDDTIKI
+72 LTDDTVKI

-118 EIPDGITSIESY
+118 EIPDGITSIENY

-204 QKIGNY
+204 QKMGNY

-224 TNLKSI
+224 SNLKSI
-230 GKTCFQSCISLTGLF
+230 GKTCFQGCISLTGLF

-309 KTIAYSAFAD
+309 KTIDYSAFAD

-331 VVNIDEKAFTRLDN
+331 VVNIGEKAFARLDN
-345 LKNIEIPDSV
+345 LKNIDIPDSV

-395 ILNEGITGIEQYAF
+395 ILNEGVAKIE
-409 YDCELLE
+409 
-416 EISIPGTVTTVGNS
+416 
-430 AFYRCKNLK
+430 
-439 NIEIPE
+439 
-445 GVTKIDGSAFIF
+445 GSAFVF

-490 DNAIISSNTFRGCK
+490 DNAIISSDTFRGCK

-553 IDSNLLFSGNVKKI
+553 IDSNLQFSVNVKKI
-567 NIPKSVTKI
+567 NISRSVTKI
-576 NAAAF
+576 NTAAF
-581 MYCYDLQSINVDSE
+581 MYCYDLQSIKVDSE
-595 NDRYMSEKGILYNK
+595 NGKYMSEKGILYNK
-609 NMTRIL
+609 DMTRIL

-706 AVFQYCSNLKEVVLS
+706 AVFQYCSSLKEVVLPES
-721 ENMRFLGDFMFS
+721 MKFISFFMFS
-733 YCTQLTNIVLPD
+733 YCKEITNIVLPD
-745 TLTSVLRSA
+745 TLTSVLGSA

-765 VPKNVTTIRD
+765 VPKNVTTIQD
-775 YAFGYYY
+775 YALGYYY

-819 NEKETTDG
+819 NEKETADG
-827 IKIEYSKDDSSI
+827 IKMEYSKDDSSI

-854 TESDEEYSKIDF
+854 TESDKEYSKIDF

-926 GKFTNMNAVCQNGF
+926 GKFTNMNAVCQNEF

>member
-32 GANSGNSKWQKSAAT
+32 GANSGNSKWQESAAT
-47 GLMQVQAAQTTYDYT
+47 GLMQVQAAQTTYNYT

-72 LTDDTIKI
+72 LTDDTVKI

-118 EIPDGITSIESY
+118 EIPDGITSIENY

-204 QKIGNY
+204 QKMGNY

-224 TNLKSI
+224 SNLKSI
-230 GKTCFQSCISLTGLF
+230 GKTCFQGCISLTGLF

-309 KTIAYSAFAD
+309 KTIDYSAFAD

-331 VVNIDEKAFTRLDN
+331 VVNIGEKAFARLDN
-345 LKNIEIPDSV
+345 LKNIDIPDSV

-439 NIEIPE
+439 SIEIPE

-462 QIKLPQSLM
+462 QIKLPQSLT

-490 DNAIISSNTFRGCK
+490 DNAIISSDTFKECK
-504 NLSKIVLSDT
+504 NLSDIVISDT
-514 NNNYIVKNGIL
+514 NNNYIVKN
-525 YNKAM
+525 
-530 TSAIYCIPASG
+530 
-541 VEEISIEDGVTT
+541 
-553 IDSNLLFSGNVKKI
+553 
-567 NIPKSVTKI
+567 
-576 NAAAF
+576 
-581 MYCYDLQSINVDSE
+581 
-595 NDRYMSEKGILYNK
+595 GILYNK

-615 CYPAGIKDTEFFVP
+615 CYPAGIKDTEFSVP

-639 FYGTK
+639 FYGAK
-644 ALESINIPDS
+644 VLESINIPDS

-665 CSGLKEVVIPDS
+665 CSGLKEAVIPDS

-706 AVFQYCSNLKEVVLS
+706 AVFQYCSSLKEVVLPES
-721 ENMRFLGDFMFS
+721 MKFISFFMFS
-733 YCTQLTNIVLPD
+733 YCKEITNIVLPD
-745 TLTSVLRSA
+745 KLNSILRSA

-765 VPKNVTTIRD
+765 VPKNVTTIQD

-804 AQEYAEANG
+804 AQEYAEENG

-854 TESDEEYSKIDF
+854 TESDKEYSKIDF

-877 EDVKSVTYEISL
+877 EDVKSFTYEISL

-981 VIKKYVAGFTGFA
+981 VIKKYVAGFTGFT

>member
-19 LSAGLVFTGLPFA
+19 LSAWLVFTGLPFA
-32 GANSGNSKWQKSAAT
+32 GANSGNSKWQESAAI
-47 GLMQVQAAQTTYDYT
+47 GLMQVQAAQTTYNYT

-118 EIPDGITSIESY
+118 EIPDGITSIENY

-210 VFMNCEKIKNIKLP
+210 VFMNCEKIKNINLP
-224 TNLKSI
+224 ANLKSI
-230 GKTCFQSCISLTGLF
+230 GKTCFQGCISLTGLF

-309 KTIAYSAFAD
+309 KTIDYSAFAD

-331 VVNIDEKAFTRLDN
+331 VVNIGEKAFARLDN
-345 LKNIEIPDSV
+345 LKNIDIPDSV

-395 ILNEGITGIEQYAF
+395 ILNEGVAKIE
-409 YDCELLE
+409 
-416 EISIPGTVTTVGNS
+416 
-430 AFYRCKNLK
+430 
-439 NIEIPE
+439 
-445 GVTKIDGSAFIF
+445 GSAFVF

-490 DNAIISSNTFRGCK
+490 DNAIISSDTFRGCK

-553 IDSNLLFSGNVKKI
+553 IDSNLQFSVNVKKI
-567 NIPKSVTKI
+567 NISRSVTKI
-576 NAAAF
+576 NTAAF
-581 MYCYDLQSINVDSE
+581 MYCYDLQSIKVDSE
-595 NDRYMSEKGILYNK
+595 NGKYMSEKGILYNK
-609 NMTRIL
+609 DMTRIL

-706 AVFQYCSNLKEVVLS
+706 AVFQYCSSLKEVVLPES
-721 ENMRFLGDFMFS
+721 MKFISFFMFS
-733 YCTQLTNIVLPD
+733 HCKEITNIVLPD
-745 TLTSVLRSA
+745 TLTSVLGSA

-765 VPKNVTTIRD
+765 VPKNVTTIQD
-775 YAFGYYY
+775 YALGYYY
-782 DEQSATYKKYDDFT
+782 DEQGATYKKYDDFT

-854 TESDEEYSKIDF
+854 TESDKEYSKIDF

-926 GKFTNMNAVCQNGF
+926 GKFTNMNAVCQNEF

-1018 KIAGFDVTLGE
+1018 KIVGFDVTLGE

>member
-32 GANSGNSKWQKSAAT
+32 GANSGNRKWQESAAT
-47 GLMQVQAAQTTYDYT
+47 GLMQVQAAQTTYNYT

-72 LTDDTIKI
+72 LTDDTVKI

-118 EIPDGITSIESY
+118 EIPDGITSIENY

-224 TNLKSI
+224 SNLKSI
-230 GKTCFQSCISLTGLF
+230 GKTCFQGCISLTGLF

-309 KTIAYSAFAD
+309 KTIDYSAFAD

-331 VVNIDEKAFTRLDN
+331 VVNIGEKAFARLDN
-345 LKNIEIPDSV
+345 LKNIDIPDSV

-395 ILNEGITGIEQYAF
+395 ILNEG
-409 YDCELLE
+409 
-416 EISIPGTVTTVGNS
+416 
-430 AFYRCKNLK
+430 
-439 NIEIPE
+439 
-445 GVTKIDGSAFIF
+445 VTKIDGSAFIF

-462 QIKLPQSLM
+462 QIKLPQSLV

-490 DNAIISSNTFRGCK
+490 DNAIISSDTFKECK
-504 NLSKIVLSDT
+504 NLSDIVISDT
-514 NNNYIVKNGIL
+514 NNNYIVKN
-525 YNKAM
+525 
-530 TSAIYCIPASG
+530 
-541 VEEISIEDGVTT
+541 
-553 IDSNLLFSGNVKKI
+553 
-567 NIPKSVTKI
+567 
-576 NAAAF
+576 
-581 MYCYDLQSINVDSE
+581 
-595 NDRYMSEKGILYNK
+595 GILYNK

-615 CYPAGIKDTEFFVP
+615 CYPAGIKDTEFSVP

-639 FYGTK
+639 FYGAK
-644 ALESINIPDS
+644 VLESVDIPDS
-654 VTNIGTDAFGE
+654 VIAINTNAFGE

-706 AVFQYCSNLKEVVLS
+706 AVFQYCSSLKEVVLPES
-721 ENMRFLGDFMFS
+721 MKFISFFMFS
-733 YCTQLTNIVLPD
+733 YCKEITNIVLPD
-745 TLTSVLRSA
+745 KLNSVLRSA

-765 VPKNVTTIRD
+765 VPKNVTTIQD

-866 TGKIEDSDVKP
+866 TGKIEDSDAKP

-1029 A
+1029 T

>member
-32 GANSGNSKWQKSAAT
+32 GANSGNSKWQESAAT
-47 GLMQVQAAQTTYDYT
+47 GLMQVQAAQITYDYT

-72 LTDDTIKI
+72 LTDDTVKI

-97 GKKVTVIGS
+97 GKKVTVIGN
-106 SAFYGFKSLKNI
+106 SAFYGLKSLKNI
-118 EIPDGITSIESY
+118 EIPDGITSIENY

-204 QKIGNY
+204 QKMGNY

-224 TNLKSI
+224 SNLKSI
-230 GKTCFQSCISLTGLF
+230 GKTCFQGCISLTGLF

-309 KTIAYSAFAD
+309 KTIDYSAFAD

-331 VVNIDEKAFTRLDN
+331 VVNIGEKAFARLDN
-345 LKNIEIPDSV
+345 LKNIDIPDSV

-395 ILNEGITGIEQYAF
+395 ILG
-409 YDCELLE
+409 
-416 EISIPGTVTTVGNS
+416 
-430 AFYRCKNLK
+430 
-439 NIEIPE
+439 E
-445 GVTKIDGSAFIF
+445 GVAKIEGSAFVF

-490 DNAIISSNTFRGCK
+490 DNAIISSDTFKECK
-504 NLSKIVLSDT
+504 NLSDIVISDT

-541 VEEISIEDGVTT
+541 VEEISIEEGVTT

-576 NAAAF
+576 DAAAF

-609 NMTRIL
+609 DMTRIL

-706 AVFQYCSNLKEVVLS
+706 AVFQYCSSLKEVVLPES
-721 ENMRFLGDFMFS
+721 MKFISFFMFS
-733 YCTQLTNIVLPD
+733 YCKEITNIVLPD
-745 TLTSVLRSA
+745 KLNSILRSA

-765 VPKNVTTIRD
+765 IPKNVTTIQD
-775 YAFGYYY
+775 YALGYYY

-804 AQEYAEANG
+804 AQEYAEANK

-839 GGDNEEKISLESRQL
+839 GGDNEEKVSLESRQL
-854 TESDEEYSKIDF
+854 TEADSEYSKIDF
-866 TGKIEDSDVKP
+866 TGKIEDTDVKP

-981 VIKKYVAGFTGFA
+981 VIKKYVVGFTGFT
-994 IDLEASDVN
+994 IDLDAADVN

-1018 KIAGFDVTLGE
+1018 KIAGFDVTLG
-1029 A
+1029 AA

>member
-19 LSAGLVFTGLPFA
+19 LSAWLVFTGLPFA
-32 GANSGNSKWQKSAAT
+32 GANSGNSKWQESAAI
-47 GLMQVQAAQTTYDYT
+47 GLMQVQAAQTTYNYT

-118 EIPDGITSIESY
+118 EIPDGITSIENY

-224 TNLKSI
+224 SNLKII
-230 GKTCFQSCISLTGLF
+230 GKTCFQGCISLTGLF

-297 LIPEKVIVDECT
+297 LIQEKVIVDECT
-309 KTIAYSAFAD
+309 KTIDYSAFAD

-331 VVNIDEKAFTRLDN
+331 VVNIGEKAFARLDN
-345 LKNIEIPDSV
+345 LKNIDIPDSV

-395 ILNEGITGIEQYAF
+395 ILNEGVAKIE
-409 YDCELLE
+409 
-416 EISIPGTVTTVGNS
+416 
-430 AFYRCKNLK
+430 
-439 NIEIPE
+439 
-445 GVTKIDGSAFIF
+445 GSAFVF

-490 DNAIISSNTFRGCK
+490 DNAIISSDTFKECK
-504 NLSKIVLSDT
+504 NLSDIVISDT
-514 NNNYIVKNGIL
+514 NNNYIVKN
-525 YNKAM
+525 
-530 TSAIYCIPASG
+530 
-541 VEEISIEDGVTT
+541 
-553 IDSNLLFSGNVKKI
+553 
-567 NIPKSVTKI
+567 
-576 NAAAF
+576 
-581 MYCYDLQSINVDSE
+581 
-595 NDRYMSEKGILYNK
+595 GILYNK

-706 AVFQYCSNLKEVVLS
+706 AVFQYCSSLKEVVLPES
-721 ENMRFLGDFMFS
+721 MKFISFFMFS
-733 YCTQLTNIVLPD
+733 YCKEITNIVLPD
-745 TLTSVLRSA
+745 KLNSVLRSA
-754 FQNCDNLKNIT
+754 FQNCDKLKNIT
-765 VPKNVTTIRD
+765 VPKNVTTIQD

>member
-32 GANSGNSKWQKSAAT
+32 GANSGNSKWQESAAT
-47 GLMQVQAAQTTYDYT
+47 GLMQVQAAQTTYNYT

-72 LTDDTIKI
+72 LTDDTVKI

-118 EIPDGITSIESY
+118 EIPDGITSIENY

-204 QKIGNY
+204 QKMGNY

-224 TNLKSI
+224 SNLKSI
-230 GKTCFQSCISLTGLF
+230 GKTCFQGCISLTGLF

-273 NNFIF
+273 NKFIF

-297 LIPEKVIVDECT
+297 LISEKVIVDECT
-309 KTIAYSAFAD
+309 KTIDYYAFAD
-319 CNNLYEIEIPQG
+319 CDNLYEIEIPQG
-331 VVNIDEKAFTRLDN
+331 VVNIGEKAFARLDN
-345 LKNIEIPDSV
+345 LKNIDIPDSV

-462 QIKLPQSLM
+462 QIKLPQSLV

-490 DNAIISSNTFRGCK
+490 DNAIISSDTFKECK
-504 NLSKIVLSDT
+504 NLSDIVISDT
-514 NNNYIVKNGIL
+514 NNNYIVKN
-525 YNKAM
+525 
-530 TSAIYCIPASG
+530 
-541 VEEISIEDGVTT
+541 
-553 IDSNLLFSGNVKKI
+553 
-567 NIPKSVTKI
+567 
-576 NAAAF
+576 
-581 MYCYDLQSINVDSE
+581 
-595 NDRYMSEKGILYNK
+595 GILYNK

-615 CYPAGIKDTEFFVP
+615 CYPAGIKDTEFSVP

-639 FYGTK
+639 FYGAK
-644 ALESINIPDS
+644 VLESINIPDS

-706 AVFQYCSNLKEVVLS
+706 AVFQYCSSLKEVVLPES
-721 ENMRFLGDFMFS
+721 MKFISFFMFS
-733 YCTQLTNIVLPD
+733 YCKEITNIVLPD
-745 TLTSVLRSA
+745 KLNSVLRSA

-765 VPKNVTTIRD
+765 VPKNVTTIQD

-866 TGKIEDSDVKP
+866 TGKIEDSDAKP

-981 VIKKYVAGFTGFA
+981 VIKKYVAGFTGFT
-994 IDLEASDVN
+994 IDLDAADVN

>member
-19 LSAGLVFTGLPFA
+19 LSAWLVFTGLPFA
-32 GANSGNSKWQKSAAT
+32 GANSGNSKWQESAAT
-47 GLMQVQAAQTTYDYT
+47 GLMQVQAAQTTYNYT

-72 LTDDTIKI
+72 LTDNTVKI

-118 EIPDGITSIESY
+118 EIPDGITSIENY

-204 QKIGNY
+204 QKMGNY

-224 TNLKSI
+224 SNLKSI
-230 GKTCFQSCISLTGLF
+230 GKTCFQGCISLTGLF

-309 KTIAYSAFAD
+309 KTIDYSAFAD

-331 VVNIDEKAFTRLDN
+331 VVNIGEKAFARLDH
-345 LKNIEIPDSV
+345 LKNIDIPDSV

-462 QIKLPQSLM
+462 QIKLPQSLV

-490 DNAIISSNTFRGCK
+490 DNAIISSDTFKECK
-504 NLSKIVLSDT
+504 NLSDIVISDT
-514 NNNYIVKNGIL
+514 NNNYIVKN
-525 YNKAM
+525 
-530 TSAIYCIPASG
+530 
-541 VEEISIEDGVTT
+541 
-553 IDSNLLFSGNVKKI
+553 
-567 NIPKSVTKI
+567 
-576 NAAAF
+576 
-581 MYCYDLQSINVDSE
+581 
-595 NDRYMSEKGILYNK
+595 GILYNK

-615 CYPAGIKDTEFFVP
+615 CYPAGIKDTEFSVP

-639 FYGTK
+639 FYGAK
-644 ALESINIPDS
+644 VLESINIPDS

-665 CSGLKEVVIPDS
+665 CSGLKEAVIPDS

-706 AVFQYCSNLKEVVLS
+706 AVFQYCSSLKEVVLPES
-721 ENMRFLGDFMFS
+721 MKFISFFMFS
-733 YCTQLTNIVLPD
+733 YCKEITNIVLPD
-745 TLTSVLRSA
+745 KLNSILSSA

-765 VPKNVTTIRD
+765 VPKNVTTIQD
-775 YAFGYYY
+775 YALGYYY

-866 TGKIEDSDVKP
+866 TGKIEDSDAKP

>member
-19 LSAGLVFTGLPFA
+19 LSAWLVFTGLPFA
-32 GANSGNSKWQKSAAT
+32 GANSGNSKWQESAAT
-47 GLMQVQAAQTTYDYT
+47 GLMQVQAAQTTYNYT

-72 LTDDTIKI
+72 LTDDTVKI

-118 EIPDGITSIESY
+118 EIPDGITSIENY

-204 QKIGNY
+204 QKMGNY

-224 TNLKSI
+224 SNLKSI
-230 GKTCFQSCISLTGLF
+230 GKTCFQGCISLTGLF

-309 KTIAYSAFAD
+309 KTIDYSAFAD

-331 VVNIDEKAFTRLDN
+331 VVNIGEKAFARLDH
-345 LKNIEIPDSV
+345 LKNIDIPDSV

-462 QIKLPQSLM
+462 QIKLPQSLV

-490 DNAIISSNTFRGCK
+490 DNAIISSDTFKECK
-504 NLSKIVLSDT
+504 NLSDIVISDT
-514 NNNYIVKNGIL
+514 NNNYIVKN
-525 YNKAM
+525 
-530 TSAIYCIPASG
+530 
-541 VEEISIEDGVTT
+541 
-553 IDSNLLFSGNVKKI
+553 
-567 NIPKSVTKI
+567 
-576 NAAAF
+576 
-581 MYCYDLQSINVDSE
+581 
-595 NDRYMSEKGILYNK
+595 GILYNK

-615 CYPAGIKDTEFFVP
+615 CYPAGIKDTEFSVP

-706 AVFQYCSNLKEVVLS
+706 AVFQYCSSLKEVVLPES
-721 ENMRFLGDFMFS
+721 MKFISFFMFS
-733 YCTQLTNIVLPD
+733 YCKEITNIVLPD
-745 TLTSVLRSA
+745 KLNSVLRSA

-765 VPKNVTTIRD
+765 VPKNVTTIQD

-981 VIKKYVAGFTGFA
+981 VIKKYVAGFTGFT

-1018 KIAGFDVTLGE
+1018 KIVGFDVTLGE

>member
-32 GANSGNSKWQKSAAT
+32 GANSGNSKWQESAAT
-47 GLMQVQAAQTTYDYT
+47 GLMQVQAAQTTYNYT

-118 EIPDGITSIESY
+118 EIPDGITSIENY

-210 VFMNCEKIKNIKLP
+210 VFMNCEKIKNINLP
-224 TNLKSI
+224 ANLKSI
-230 GKTCFQSCISLTGLF
+230 GKTCFQGCISLTGLF

-309 KTIAYSAFAD
+309 KTIDYSAFAD

-331 VVNIDEKAFTRLDN
+331 VVNIGEKAFARLDN
-345 LKNIEIPDSV
+345 LKNIDIPDSV

-395 ILNEGITGIEQYAF
+395 ILNEGVAKIE
-409 YDCELLE
+409 
-416 EISIPGTVTTVGNS
+416 
-430 AFYRCKNLK
+430 
-439 NIEIPE
+439 
-445 GVTKIDGSAFIF
+445 GSAFVF

-490 DNAIISSNTFRGCK
+490 DNAIISSDTFRGCK

-553 IDSNLLFSGNVKKI
+553 IDSNLQFSVNVKKI
-567 NIPKSVTKI
+567 NISRSVTKI
-576 NAAAF
+576 NTAAF
-581 MYCYDLQSINVDSE
+581 MYCYDLQSIKVDSE
-595 NDRYMSEKGILYNK
+595 NGKYMSEKGILYNK
-609 NMTRIL
+609 DMTRIL

-706 AVFQYCSNLKEVVLS
+706 AVFQYCSSLKEVVLPES
-721 ENMRFLGDFMFS
+721 MKFISFFMFS
-733 YCTQLTNIVLPD
+733 YCKEITNIVLPD
-745 TLTSVLRSA
+745 TLTSVLGSA

-765 VPKNVTTIRD
+765 TIQD
-775 YAFGYYY
+775 YALGYYY

-819 NEKETTDG
+819 NEKETADG

-854 TESDEEYSKIDF
+854 TESDKEYSKIDF

-981 VIKKYVAGFTGFA
+981 VIKKYVAGFTGFT
-994 IDLEASDVN
+994 IDLDAADVN

>member
-32 GANSGNSKWQKSAAT
+32 GANSGNSKWQESAAT

-72 LTDDTIKI
+72 LTDDTVKI

-118 EIPDGITSIESY
+118 EIPDGITSIENY

-204 QKIGNY
+204 QKMGNY

-224 TNLKSI
+224 SNLKSI
-230 GKTCFQSCISLTGLF
+230 GKTCFQGCISLTGLF

-258 GDCDALQSVEIEDEN
+258 ADCDALQSVEIEDEN

-309 KTIAYSAFAD
+309 KTIDYYAFVD

-331 VVNIDEKAFTRLDN
+331 VVNIGEKAFAGLDN
-345 LKNIEIPDSV
+345 LKNIDIPDSV

-445 GVTKIDGSAFIF
+445 GVTKIEDSAFVF

-525 YNKAM
+525 YNK
-530 TSAIYCIPASG
+530 
-541 VEEISIEDGVTT
+541 
-553 IDSNLLFSGNVKKI
+553 
-567 NIPKSVTKI
+567 NI
-576 NAAAF
+576 
-581 MYCYDLQSINVDSE
+581 
-595 NDRYMSEKGILYNK
+595 
-609 NMTRIL
+609 TRIL

-677 VTSMGEAVFYKCTSL
+677 VTSMGEAVFYKCISL
-692 EKVKLSVNITSPNP
+692 EKVKLSVNITMPNP

-877 EDVKSVTYEISL
+877 ENVKSVTYEISL

-1018 KIAGFDVTLGE
+1018 KIVGFDVTLGE

>member
-19 LSAGLVFTGLPFA
+19 LSTWLVFTGLPFA
-32 GANSGNSKWQKSAAT
+32 GANSGNSKWQESAAI
-47 GLMQVQAAQTTYDYT
+47 GLMQVQAAQTTYNYT

-118 EIPDGITSIESY
+118 EIPDGITSIENY

-210 VFMNCEKIKNIKLP
+210 VFMNCEKIKNINLP
-224 TNLKSI
+224 ANLKSI
-230 GKTCFQSCISLTGLF
+230 GKTCFQGCISLTGLF

-309 KTIAYSAFAD
+309 KTIDYSAFAD

-331 VVNIDEKAFTRLDN
+331 VVNIGEKAFARLDN
-345 LKNIEIPDSV
+345 LKNIDIPDSV

-395 ILNEGITGIEQYAF
+395 ILNEGVAKIE
-409 YDCELLE
+409 
-416 EISIPGTVTTVGNS
+416 
-430 AFYRCKNLK
+430 
-439 NIEIPE
+439 
-445 GVTKIDGSAFIF
+445 GSAFVF

-490 DNAIISSNTFRGCK
+490 DNAIISSDTFRGCK

-553 IDSNLLFSGNVKKI
+553 IDSNLQFSVNVKKI
-567 NIPKSVTKI
+567 NISRSVTKI
-576 NAAAF
+576 NTAAF
-581 MYCYDLQSINVDSE
+581 MYCYDLQSIKVDSE
-595 NDRYMSEKGILYNK
+595 NGKYMSEKGILYNK
-609 NMTRIL
+609 DMTRIL

-706 AVFQYCSNLKEVVLS
+706 AVFQYCSSLKEVVLPES
-721 ENMRFLGDFMFS
+721 MKFISFFMFS
-733 YCTQLTNIVLPD
+733 HCKEITNIVLPD
-745 TLTSVLRSA
+745 TLTSVLGSA

-765 VPKNVTTIRD
+765 VPKNVTTIQD
-775 YAFGYYY
+775 YALGYYY

-819 NEKETTDG
+819 NEKETADG
-827 IKIEYSKDDSSI
+827 IKMEYSKDDSSI

-854 TESDEEYSKIDF
+854 TESDKEYSKIDF

-926 GKFTNMNAVCQNGF
+926 GKFTNMNAVCQNEF

-1018 KIAGFDVTLGE
+1018 KIVGFDVTLGE

>member
-19 LSAGLVFTGLPFA
+19 LSAWLVFTGLPFA
-32 GANSGNSKWQKSAAT
+32 GANSGNSKWQESAAI
-47 GLMQVQAAQTTYDYT
+47 GLMQVQAAQTTYNYT

-118 EIPDGITSIESY
+118 EIPDGITSIENY

-210 VFMNCEKIKNIKLP
+210 VFMNCEKIKNINLP
-224 TNLKSI
+224 SNLKSI
-230 GKTCFQSCISLTGLF
+230 GKTCFQGCISLTGLF

-309 KTIAYSAFAD
+309 KTIDYSAFAD

-331 VVNIDEKAFTRLDN
+331 VVNIGEKAFARLDN
-345 LKNIEIPDSV
+345 LKNIDIPDSV

-395 ILNEGITGIEQYAF
+395 ILNEGVAKIE
-409 YDCELLE
+409 
-416 EISIPGTVTTVGNS
+416 
-430 AFYRCKNLK
+430 
-439 NIEIPE
+439 
-445 GVTKIDGSAFIF
+445 GSAFVF

-490 DNAIISSNTFRGCK
+490 DNAIISSNAFKECK
-504 NLSKIVLSDT
+504 NLSDIVISDT
-514 NNNYIVKNGIL
+514 NNNYIVKN
-525 YNKAM
+525 
-530 TSAIYCIPASG
+530 
-541 VEEISIEDGVTT
+541 
-553 IDSNLLFSGNVKKI
+553 
-567 NIPKSVTKI
+567 
-576 NAAAF
+576 
-581 MYCYDLQSINVDSE
+581 
-595 NDRYMSEKGILYNK
+595 GILYNK

-706 AVFQYCSNLKEVVLS
+706 AVFQYCSSLKEVVLPES
-721 ENMRFLGDFMFS
+721 MKFISFFMFS
-733 YCTQLTNIVLPD
+733 YCKEITNIVLPD
-745 TLTSVLRSA
+745 TLTSVLGSA

-765 VPKNVTTIRD
+765 VPKNVTTIQD
-775 YAFGYYY
+775 YALGYYY

-819 NEKETTDG
+819 NEKETADG
-827 IKIEYSKDDSSI
+827 IKMEYSKDDSSI

-854 TESDEEYSKIDF
+854 TESDKEYSKIDF

-926 GKFTNMNAVCQNGF
+926 GKFTNMNAVCQNEF

-981 VIKKYVAGFTGFA
+981 VIKKYVAGFTGFT

-1018 KIAGFDVTLGE
+1018 KIVGFDVTLGE

>member
-32 GANSGNSKWQKSAAT
+32 GANSGNSKWQESAAT

-72 LTDDTIKI
+72 LTDDTVKI

-92 PSEID
+92 HSEID

-118 EIPDGITSIESY
+118 EIPDGITSIENY

-204 QKIGNY
+204 QKMGNY

-224 TNLKSI
+224 SNLKSI
-230 GKTCFQSCISLTGLF
+230 GKTCFQGCISLTGLF

-309 KTIAYSAFAD
+309 KTIDYSAFAD

-331 VVNIDEKAFTRLDN
+331 VVNIGEKAFARLDN
-345 LKNIEIPDSV
+345 LKNIDIPDSV

-439 NIEIPE
+439 SIEIPE

-490 DNAIISSNTFRGCK
+490 DNAIISSDTFKECK
-504 NLSKIVLSDT
+504 NLSDIVISDT

-525 YNKAM
+525 YNK
-530 TSAIYCIPASG
+530 
-541 VEEISIEDGVTT
+541 
-553 IDSNLLFSGNVKKI
+553 
-567 NIPKSVTKI
+567 
-576 NAAAF
+576 
-581 MYCYDLQSINVDSE
+581 
-595 NDRYMSEKGILYNK
+595 
-609 NMTRIL
+609 NMTGIL
-615 CYPAGIKDTEFFVP
+615 CYPAGIKDTEFSVP
-629 DTVKTIGDFA
+629 DTVTTIDDLA
-639 FYGTK
+639 FYGAK
-644 ALESINIPDS
+644 ALESVDIPDS
-654 VTNIGTDAFGE
+654 VIAINTNAFGE

-706 AVFQYCSNLKEVVLS
+706 AVFQYCSSLKEVVLPES
-721 ENMRFLGDFMFS
+721 MKFISFFMFS
-733 YCTQLTNIVLPD
+733 YCKEITNIVLPD
-745 TLTSVLRSA
+745 KLNSVLRSA

-765 VPKNVTTIRD
+765 VPKNVTTIQD

-866 TGKIEDSDVKP
+866 TGKIEDSDAKP

-981 VIKKYVAGFTGFA
+981 VIKKYVAGFTGFT

>member
-32 GANSGNSKWQKSAAT
+32 GANSGNSKWQESAAT
-47 GLMQVQAAQTTYDYT
+47 GLMQVQAAQTTYNYT

-72 LTDDTIKI
+72 LTDDTVKI

-118 EIPDGITSIESY
+118 EIPDGITSIENY

-204 QKIGNY
+204 QKMGNY

-224 TNLKSI
+224 SNLKSI
-230 GKTCFQSCISLTGLF
+230 GKTCFQGCISLTGLF

-309 KTIAYSAFAD
+309 KTIDYSAFAD

-331 VVNIDEKAFTRLDN
+331 VANIGEKAFARLDN
-345 LKNIEIPDSV
+345 LKNIDIPDSV

-462 QIKLPQSLM
+462 QIKLPQSLV

-490 DNAIISSNTFRGCK
+490 DNAIISSDTFKECK
-504 NLSKIVLSDT
+504 NLSDIVISDT
-514 NNNYIVKNGIL
+514 NNNYIVKN
-525 YNKAM
+525 
-530 TSAIYCIPASG
+530 
-541 VEEISIEDGVTT
+541 
-553 IDSNLLFSGNVKKI
+553 
-567 NIPKSVTKI
+567 
-576 NAAAF
+576 
-581 MYCYDLQSINVDSE
+581 
-595 NDRYMSEKGILYNK
+595 GILYNK

-615 CYPAGIKDTEFFVP
+615 CYPAGIKDTEFSVP
-629 DTVKTIGDFA
+629 DTVTTIDDLA
-639 FYGTK
+639 FYGAK
-644 ALESINIPDS
+644 ALESVDIPDS
-654 VTNIGTDAFGE
+654 VIAINTNAFGE

-706 AVFQYCSNLKEVVLS
+706 AVFQYCSSLKEVVLPES
-721 ENMRFLGDFMFS
+721 MKFISFFMFS
-733 YCTQLTNIVLPD
+733 YCKEITNIVLPD
-745 TLTSVLRSA
+745 KLNSVLRSA

-765 VPKNVTTIRD
+765 VPKNVTTIQD

-981 VIKKYVAGFTGFA
+981 VIKKYVAGFTGFT

>member
-32 GANSGNSKWQKSAAT
+32 GANSGNSKWQESAAT

-72 LTDDTIKI
+72 LTDDTVKI

-97 GKKVTVIGS
+97 GKKVTVIGN

-118 EIPDGITSIESY
+118 EIPDGITSIENY

-224 TNLKSI
+224 SNLKII
-230 GKTCFQSCISLTGLF
+230 GKTCFQGCISLTGLF

-309 KTIAYSAFAD
+309 KTIDYSAFAD

-331 VVNIDEKAFTRLDN
+331 VVNIGEKAFARLDN
-345 LKNIEIPDSV
+345 LKNIDIPDSV

-395 ILNEGITGIEQYAF
+395 ILNEGVAKIE
-409 YDCELLE
+409 
-416 EISIPGTVTTVGNS
+416 
-430 AFYRCKNLK
+430 
-439 NIEIPE
+439 
-445 GVTKIDGSAFIF
+445 GSAFVF

-490 DNAIISSNTFRGCK
+490 DNAIISSNAFKECK
-504 NLSKIVLSDT
+504 NLSDIVISDT
-514 NNNYIVKNGIL
+514 NNNYIVKN
-525 YNKAM
+525 
-530 TSAIYCIPASG
+530 
-541 VEEISIEDGVTT
+541 
-553 IDSNLLFSGNVKKI
+553 
-567 NIPKSVTKI
+567 
-576 NAAAF
+576 
-581 MYCYDLQSINVDSE
+581 
-595 NDRYMSEKGILYNK
+595 GILYNK

-706 AVFQYCSNLKEVVLS
+706 AVFQYCSSLKEVVLPES
-721 ENMRFLGDFMFS
+721 MKFISFFMFS
-733 YCTQLTNIVLPD
+733 YCKEITNIVLPD
-745 TLTSVLRSA
+745 TLTSVLGSA

-765 VPKNVTTIRD
+765 VPKNVTTIQD
-775 YAFGYYY
+775 YALGYYY

-819 NEKETTDG
+819 NEKETADG
-827 IKIEYSKDDSSI
+827 IKMEYSKDDSSI

-854 TESDEEYSKIDF
+854 TESDKEYSKIDF

-981 VIKKYVAGFTGFA
+981 VIKKYVAGFTGFT

>member
-19 LSAGLVFTGLPFA
+19 LSAGLVFTGFPFA
-32 GANSGNSKWQKSAAT
+32 GANSGNSKWQESAAT

-72 LTDDTIKI
+72 LTDDTVKI

-118 EIPDGITSIESY
+118 EIPDGITSIENY

-224 TNLKSI
+224 SNLKSI
-230 GKTCFQSCISLTGLF
+230 GKTCFQGCISLTGLF

-309 KTIAYSAFAD
+309 KTIDYSAFAD

-331 VVNIDEKAFTRLDN
+331 VVNIGEKAFARLDN
-345 LKNIEIPDSV
+345 LKNIDIPDSV

-462 QIKLPQSLM
+462 QIKLPQSLV

-490 DNAIISSNTFRGCK
+490 DNAIISSDTFKECK
-504 NLSKIVLSDT
+504 NLSDIVISDT
-514 NNNYIVKNGIL
+514 NNNYIVKN
-525 YNKAM
+525 
-530 TSAIYCIPASG
+530 
-541 VEEISIEDGVTT
+541 
-553 IDSNLLFSGNVKKI
+553 
-567 NIPKSVTKI
+567 
-576 NAAAF
+576 
-581 MYCYDLQSINVDSE
+581 
-595 NDRYMSEKGILYNK
+595 GILYNK

-615 CYPAGIKDTEFFVP
+615 CYPAGIKDTEFSVP
-629 DTVKTIGDFA
+629 DTVTTIDDLA
-639 FYGTK
+639 FYGAK
-644 ALESINIPDS
+644 ALESVDIPDS
-654 VTNIGTDAFGE
+654 VIAINTNAFGE

-706 AVFQYCSNLKEVVLS
+706 AVFQYCSSLKEVVLPES
-721 ENMRFLGDFMFS
+721 MKFISFFMFS
-733 YCTQLTNIVLPD
+733 YCKEITNIVLPD
-745 TLTSVLRSA
+745 KLNSVLRSA

-765 VPKNVTTIRD
+765 VPKNVTTIQD

-981 VIKKYVAGFTGFA
+981 VIKKYVAGFTGFTV
-994 IDLEASDVN
+994 DLEASDVN

>member
-32 GANSGNSKWQKSAAT
+32 GANSGNSKWQESAAT
-47 GLMQVQAAQTTYDYT
+47 GLMQVQAAQITYDYT

-72 LTDDTIKI
+72 LTDDTVKI

-97 GKKVTVIGS
+97 GKKVTVIGN
-106 SAFYGFKSLKNI
+106 SAFYGLKSLKNI
-118 EIPDGITSIESY
+118 EIPDGITSIENY

-204 QKIGNY
+204 QKMGNY

-224 TNLKSI
+224 SNLKSI
-230 GKTCFQSCISLTGLF
+230 GKTCFQGCISLTGLF

-309 KTIAYSAFAD
+309 KTIDYSAFAD

-331 VVNIDEKAFTRLDN
+331 VANIGEKAFARLDN
-345 LKNIEIPDSV
+345 LKNIDIPDSV

-374 PGSVTA
+374 PRSVTA

-462 QIKLPQSLM
+462 QIKLPQSLV

-490 DNAIISSNTFRGCK
+490 DNAIISSSTFRGCK

-525 YNKAM
+525 YNK
-530 TSAIYCIPASG
+530 
-541 VEEISIEDGVTT
+541 
-553 IDSNLLFSGNVKKI
+553 
-567 NIPKSVTKI
+567 NI
-576 NAAAF
+576 
-581 MYCYDLQSINVDSE
+581 
-595 NDRYMSEKGILYNK
+595 
-609 NMTRIL
+609 TRIL

-706 AVFQYCSNLKEVVLS
+706 AVFQYCSSLKEVVLPES
-721 ENMRFLGDFMFS
+721 MKFISFFMFS
-733 YCTQLTNIVLPD
+733 YCKEITNIVLPD
-745 TLTSVLRSA
+745 KLNSVLRSA

-765 VPKNVTTIRD
+765 VPKNVTTIQD

-981 VIKKYVAGFTGFA
+981 VIKKYVAGFTGFT
-994 IDLEASDVN
+994 IDLDAADVN